1 MHSRNILLRLSGKPA
16 KWNQK
21 SAGNLSRRRN
31 SPIPMSQAFESSSLL
46 KNTAAKVNSGRGLV
60 AGHAT
65 VARFVDEYAHV
76 RILSTHD
83 GAGFQIHHRRR
94 NGCRKSPLPK
104 LIVAAWP
111 LSSLCRPP
119 YQTAK
124 SAGQKCDASM
134 LQTTEWRGHV
144 LGANHL
150 AAHLSPDVIPRPV
163 RRAKRRGPSLM
174 PDLTPNR
181 LPSAKRAMPDA
192 VKVCRGR

>member
-46 KNTAAKVNSGRGLV
+46 KNTAAKVKFWRGLV

-76 RILSTHD
+76 RDPLNSRRGRFPDPPPSPQRVQEIAFAKTNRV
-83 GAGFQIHHRRR
+83 AGLAPYLHFAGRPTRPQSRPVKNATRPCSKPQNGGGMFWGQIT
-94 NGCRKSPLPK
+94 SPL
-104 LIVAAWP
+104 I
-111 LSSLCRPP
+111 CRPML
-119 YQTAK
+119 
-124 SAGQKCDASM
+124 SRDRCEGQN
-134 LQTTEWRGHV
+134 
-144 LGANHL
+144 GADL
-150 AAHLSPDVIPRPV
+150 RST
-163 RRAKRRGPSLM
+163 

-181 LPSAKRAMPDA
+181 LPSAKRWQCLML
-192 VKVCRGR
+192 